1 MNTTKY
7 ILTIG
12 LNDKD
17 TKQQKYDTITA
28 YKMIEQIALNYVDGT
43 SITEQHGTY
52 KHEDGTITHETSLQL
67 SLMFTNDLTVK
78 LIANEIK
85 KALNQESIIFE
96 KLTSNSIL
104 I

>member
-28 YKMIEQIALNYVDGT
+28 YKMIEQIALQYTDGT
-43 SITEQHGTY
+43 TITEQQGTY
-52 KHEDGTITHETSLQL
+52 KHEDGTITHETSLALTLQ
-67 SLMFTNDLTVK
+67 FTNELTVK

>member
-1 MNTTKY
+1 MEKF
-7 ILTIG
+7 ILIVG

-17 TKQQKYDTITA
+17 TKQQKYDIITA
-28 YKMIEQIALNYVDGT
+28 YKLVEQISLDYVDGA
-43 SITEQHGTY
+43 SITEQHGIY
-52 KHEDGTITHETSLQL
+52 KHDDGTIVTEL
-67 SLMFTNDLTVK
+67 SLRIELQFTTELAVK

-85 KALNQESIIFE
+85 KQLNQESIIFE